1 MAITNI
7 AAARLLLV
15 LGTAGILLAPGVGSA
30 KVSHTTGTVKG
41 VQCDIWTWSDSNNKE
56 RTVALKME
64 GHGNPGHGGY
74 AVQMTYY
81 RRYYYGPTG
90 PAATWQKITVD
101 AADESDGGFGYFVS
115 HERYRYFSNGDVNT
129 IASEI
134 FHTDDSPLG
143 KDFAATGNILL
154 DTSTAGAESFL
165 IDYGHYGT
173 KTPWAID
180 PDTGKDSP
188 LLPTTESSF
197 AFYTIPVTTIWVFE
211 DGRDF
216 PRIDITV
223 DLSGIGSAGLVN
235 FDVRGPYGVVLFDDD
250 KKGVIDTAIWGD
262 ETNLFTTSVS
272 PVTRSSAWDWSAS
285 NTGARYNALIIGTT
299 SLKQGRFEMGL
310 FEPAPASASALT
322 DGYAA
327 ERSYTSTSYA
337 GDGGI
342 SNDSCA
348 SQDQQT
354 LPSDGDWPYQSV
366 QYSLPCPP
374 TRNFL
379 TTPTDGTKIAWG
391 SSAYYG
397 SELTEVYNGFESL
410 PIDAFPANDQ
420 LSYSV
425 CLVLAWD
432 ANYDVPALPTE
443 TQTNAALYTE
453 ADPNPSNSDCAT
465 VVP

>member
-1 MAITNI
+1 
-7 AAARLLLV
+7 
-15 LGTAGILLAPGVGSA
+15 
-30 KVSHTTGTVKG
+30 
-41 VQCDIWTWSDSNNKE
+41 
-56 RTVALKME
+56 
-64 GHGNPGHGGY
+64 
-74 AVQMTYY
+74 MTYY

-90 PAATWQKITVD
+90 PAATWQKMTVD
-101 AADESDGGFGYFVS
+101 APDEADGGFGYFVS

-134 FHTDDSPLG
+134 FGTDDSPLG
-143 KDFAATGNILL
+143 KDFPATSSILL
-154 DTSTAGAESFL
+154 DTSAAGAESFS

-173 KTPWAID
+173 ATPWGID
-180 PDTGKDSP
+180 PNTGKDSP
-188 LLPTTESSF
+188 LLPTTKTSF
-197 AFYTIPVTTIWVFE
+197 APYTIPVTTTWVFQE
-211 DGRDF
+211 GRDF

-223 DLSGIGSAGLVN
+223 DLSGINSAGLVN
-235 FDVRGPYGVVLFDDD
+235 FDVRGPYGVMVFDDG
-250 KKGVIDTAIWGD
+250 KNGVIDTAIWGD
-262 ETNLFTTSVS
+262 ETDLFTTSVS
-272 PVTRSSAWDWSAS
+272 PVTRSSTWDWSAS
-285 NTGARYNALIIGTT
+285 NTGARYNALITGTT

-310 FEPAPASASALT
+310 FEPAPAYLTSALT

-327 ERSYTSTSYA
+327 ERGSTSASYEAA
-337 GDGGI
+337 GGT

-374 TRNFL
+374 TPHFL

-397 SELTEVYNGFESL
+397 SDLTEVYNGFESL
-410 PIDAFPANDQ
+410 PIDAFPTNDQ

-432 ANYDVPALPTE
+432 TNYDAPALPTK
-443 TQTNAALYTE
+443 TQANAALYTE

-465 VVP
+465 VAP